1 MDVQLGISERSA
13 FCCKIELSAWSR
25 LGRDAGGGRPRNGW
39 CCTQGAC
46 QPGGPQA
53 SSLRLLC
60 FLHILPKPE
69 QGYPLSKLEP
79 GPNGGDVESEE
90 SIAEGGE
97 GQIGPGL
104 AG

>member
-1 MDVQLGISERSA
+1 MVEAGEG
-13 FCCKIELSAWSR
+13 C
-25 LGRDAGGGRPRNGW
+25 GGGRPRNGW

-46 QPGGPQA
+46 QPGGPLA

-69 QGYPLSKLEP
+69 QGYPLGNL
-79 GPNGGDVESEE
+79 GPKEGDAESEE
-90 SIAEGGE
+90 SMAEGGE
-97 GQIGPGL
+97 GQMGPGL